1 KLSICKLTNATRRNA
16 APDGRR
22 QPTMAALDSLH
33 APAIVRATA
42 DPRGDPALSVTPQ
55 EELMK
60 DGFRFVDSDMHI
72 MEPPD
77 LFDRYLDAKFK
88 HRVSVPVGPDGRPF
102 RGPS

>member
-1 KLSICKLTNATRRNA
+1 
-16 APDGRR
+16 
-22 QPTMAALDSLH
+22 MAALDSVH

-60 DGFRFVDSDMHI
+60 DGLRFVDSDMHI

-77 LFDRYLDAKFK
+77 LFDR
-88 HRVSVPVGPDGRPF
+88 
-102 RGPS
+102 